1 MKKFIFL
8 FFVSIVL
15 LSTAAFAAE
24 ITINLITEQGV
35 GKEIGKITAT
45 DSKYGLI
52 LKPDLSGLAP
62 GLHGFHLHENPN
74 CGPAEKDGKMTPG
87 QAAGAHLDPAKTA
100 KHLGPYGEGHLGDL
114 PPLYVDAD
122 GKANTEVLAPRL
134 KEKDLAGHSLMI
146 HKGGDNFMDHPD
158 PLGGGGGRM
167 ACGVVK

>member
-62 GLHGFHLHENPN
+62 GIHGFHLHENPN

-87 QAAGAHLDPAKTA
+87 QAAGAHLDPGKT
-100 KHLGPYGEGHLGDL
+100 G
-114 PPLYVDAD
+114 
-122 GKANTEVLAPRL
+122 
-134 KEKDLAGHSLMI
+134 SI
-146 HKGGDNFMDHPD
+146 
-158 PLGGGGGRM
+158 
-167 ACGVVK
+167 

>member
-8 FFVSIVL
+8 FFVGIVL

-24 ITINLITEQGV
+24 ITMNLITAEGV

-52 LKPDLSGLAP
+52 LKPDLTGLPP
-62 GLHGFHLHENPN
+62 GVHGFHLHENAN
-74 CGPAEKDGKMTPG
+74 CAAAEKDGKMTPG
-87 QAAGAHLDPAKTA
+87 QAAGAHLDPDKTA

-114 PPLYVDAD
+114 PPIYVDAD

-134 KEKDLAGHSLMI
+134 KEKDLAGHALMI
-146 HKGGDNFMDHPD
+146 HKGGDNFMDHPE
-158 PLGGGGGRM
+158 PLGGGGGRI